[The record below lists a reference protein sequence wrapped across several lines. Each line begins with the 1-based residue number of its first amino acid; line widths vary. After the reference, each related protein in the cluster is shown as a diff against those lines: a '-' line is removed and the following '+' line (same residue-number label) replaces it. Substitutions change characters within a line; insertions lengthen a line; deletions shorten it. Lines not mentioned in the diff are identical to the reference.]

1 VGCRDAGPSRHGT
14 LDHCVG
20 RAAAE
25 GLLCM
30 GVRRGKG
37 SEEAHGGRGPYF
49 HDLGEIVA
57 TISVFHART
66 TSRCVV
72 AASVHDGE
80 HAHGA
85 GERGGGWSARN
96 S

>member
-1 VGCRDAGPSRHGT
+1 VGCRDAGPGRHGT
-14 LDHCVG
+14 PDHCVG

-30 GVRRGKG
+30 GVRQGKG
-37 SEEAHGGRGPYF
+37 SEEPHGGRGPYF

-57 TISVFHART
+57 MISVFHART
-66 TSRCVV
+66 TSRCLV
-72 AASVHDGE
+72 AA
-80 HAHGA
+80 
-85 GERGGGWSARN
+85 ERGGGRSARN